1 MFMSKFFT
9 ILQLVSALLLVV
21 TILMQQRGSGL
32 SGLFGGSG
40 DVYRSKRGAEKMLF
54 ITTIVLAVLFLGSGV
69 ANLIF

>member
-1 MFMSKFFT
+1 MSKFFT